1 MAPMVRVRN
10 AGSVLS
16 SASLDAENKVL
27 RTRKL
32 AALHLS
38 FGVVRY
44 DAGGSR
50 AVFVCGHAVYD
61 DFSRVALT

>member
-1 MAPMVRVRN
+1 MN

-44 DAGGSR
+44 DAGVMLFLDVDMLSMMTSVVWR
-50 AVFVCGHAVYD
+50 
-61 DFSRVALT
+61 